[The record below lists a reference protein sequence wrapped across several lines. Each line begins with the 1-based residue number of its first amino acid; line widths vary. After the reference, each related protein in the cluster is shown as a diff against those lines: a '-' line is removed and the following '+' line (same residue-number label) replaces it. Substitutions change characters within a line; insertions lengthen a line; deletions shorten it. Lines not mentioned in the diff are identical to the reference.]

1 MKSFVLGLALAG
13 MAMGAPAI
21 AGVKEGVEA
30 WKAGDYAKAISEWRG
45 PAEAGEP
52 DAQFNLGQAY
62 KLGRGVPVDQTQ
74 ALSWYR
80 KAAIAGHE
88 QAQALL
94 GLMLFQSGQRE
105 EAMTW
110 LRKAADRGEGRAQY
124 VVGTAYFN
132 GDLLPKDWARAYAF
146 MMRAKAADI
155 GAANQSLMQMEQV
168 IPDNQ
173 KQAGLAIARELER
186 TALLRTNDGSGPA
199 GTPLTMRTT
208 VVPPPV
214 GQASVPPSA
223 PPSAPSPTAV
233 MAQAT
238 PSTPWKAPSVAASPA
253 SEPAAAP
260 AKSVATRPAASNP
273 APVRAPQPVVAV
285 AGGGW
290 KIQLGAF
297 SSADAARNAWATLS
311 AKAGLKALTPTYTPV
326 KTLTRLQAGPLG
338 SRAAAQQACAAV
350 KATGT
355 TCFAVAP

>member
-1 MKSFVLGLALAG
+1 MKSFVLGLALVG
-13 MAMGAPAI
+13 MAVGAPAL
-21 AGVKEGVEA
+21 AGVKEGVDA
-30 WKAGDYAKAISEWRG
+30 WKAGDYAKAIGEWRG

-62 KLGRGVPVDQTQ
+62 KLGRGVPVDQAQ

-80 KAAIAGHE
+80 KAAASGHE

-94 GLMLFQSGQRE
+94 GLMLFQGGQRE

-146 MMRAKAADI
+146 MLRAQAAKV

-173 KQAGLAIARELER
+173 KQAGIAIAREIER
-186 TALLRTNDGSGPA
+186 TAMLRSNEMSGPA
-199 GTPLTMRTT
+199 DTPLTMRTT
-208 VVPPPV
+208 VVPSPV
-214 GQASVPPSA
+214 GQTSVPPSTTPPA
-223 PPSAPSPTAV
+223 PAPV
-233 MAQAT
+233 MAQTA
-238 PSTPWKAPSVAASPA
+238 PAAPWKAPSVAAPSAAEPSPV
-253 SEPAAAP
+253 P
-260 AKSVATRPAASNP
+260 AKSVATKPAAVASPP
-273 APVRAPQPVVAV
+273 ARTTQPVVAA

-297 SSADAARNAWATLS
+297 SSADAARNAWTSLS

>member
-1 MKSFVLGLALAG
+1 M
-13 MAMGAPAI
+13 
-21 AGVKEGVEA
+21 
-30 WKAGDYAKAISEWRG
+30 
-45 PAEAGEP
+45 
-52 DAQFNLGQAY
+52 
-62 KLGRGVPVDQTQ
+62 
-74 ALSWYR
+74 SWYR
-80 KAAIAGHE
+80 KAAASGHE

-94 GLMLFQSGQRE
+94 GLMLFQGGQRE

-132 GDLLPKDWARAYAF
+132 GDLLPKDWARAYAY
-146 MMRAKAADI
+146 MLRAKAAEI
-155 GAANQSLMQMEQV
+155 GAANQSMMQMEQV

-186 TALLRTNDGSGPA
+186 TAMLRTNDGAGPA

-223 PPSAPSPTAV
+223 PPPS
-233 MAQAT
+233 MAQAA
-238 PSTPWKAPSVAASPA
+238 PSTPWTAPTVAPSSS
-253 SEPAAAP
+253 SEPSPTP
-260 AKSVATRPAASNP
+260 AKSVATKPAASAP
-273 APVRAPQPVVAV
+273 APARPAQPVVAV

-297 SSADAARNAWATLS
+297 SSADAARNAWTTLS
-311 AKAGLKALTPTYTPV
+311 AKAGLKALTPSYTPV